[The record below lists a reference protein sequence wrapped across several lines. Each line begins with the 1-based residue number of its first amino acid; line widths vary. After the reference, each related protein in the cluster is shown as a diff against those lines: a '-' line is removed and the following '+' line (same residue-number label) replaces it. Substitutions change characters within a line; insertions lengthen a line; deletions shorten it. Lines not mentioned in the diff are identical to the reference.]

1 MRQRGCSCDR
11 SRHIARLMGSS
22 LLSTLLLLLVG
33 ALLARLTANRL
44 KDLALPAIN
53 LVLQQTEMI
62 SEEWSKEDIGSK
74 T

>member
-1 MRQRGCSCDR
+1 
-11 SRHIARLMGSS
+11 MGSS

-33 ALLARLTANRL
+33 SLLARLTANRL
-44 KDLALPAIN
+44 KGLALPAIN

-74 T
+74 M

>member
-1 MRQRGCSCDR
+1 
-11 SRHIARLMGSS
+11 MGSS

-33 ALLARLTANRL
+33 SLLARLTANRL

-62 SEEWSKEDIGSK
+62 SEEWSKEDVGSK
-74 T
+74 M

>member
-1 MRQRGCSCDR
+1 
-11 SRHIARLMGSS
+11 MGSS

-44 KDLALPAIN
+44 KGLALPAIN
-53 LVLQQTEMI
+53 LVLQQTEII
-62 SEEWSKEDIGSK
+62 SEEWSREDIGSK

>member
-1 MRQRGCSCDR
+1 
-11 SRHIARLMGSS
+11 MGSS

-33 ALLARLTANRL
+33 ALLVRLTANRL
-44 KDLALPAIN
+44 KGLAVPAIN

-62 SEEWSKEDIGSK
+62 SEEWSREDIGSK

>member
-1 MRQRGCSCDR
+1 
-11 SRHIARLMGSS
+11 MGSS

-33 ALLARLTANRL
+33 SLLARLTANRL
-44 KDLALPAIN
+44 KGLALPAIN

-62 SEEWSKEDIGSK
+62 SEEWSREDIGSK

>member
-33 ALLARLTANRL
+33 ALLAWLTANRL
-44 KDLALPAIN
+44 KGLALPAIN
-53 LVLQQTEMI
+53 LVLQQTEMF

-74 T
+74 M